1 MNFTN
6 DWFTGRIPELQKL
19 TAPVKGCEHILEV
32 GSYEGMSTCW
42 WLQNVLSDRGSI
54 VCVDPF
60 ALYEGQRE
68 RFESNTKEVIGR
80 NQVLSV
86 YQMKSYDGL
95 AKLITQKQEYDFI
108 YIDGHHKASVVFSD
122 AAMAWG
128 LLRQGGI
135 MLFDDYEWTN
145 NPGVLNQPKIAVD
158 AFLAVHEDQLEVVMK
173 NWQLAVRKK

>member
-1 MNFTN
+1 MKFTN
-6 DWFTGRIPELQKL
+6 DWFSGRIPELQKL
-19 TAPVKGCEHILEV
+19 TAPVKGCSNILEI

-42 WLQNVLSDRGSI
+42 WLQNVLANDGSI

-68 RFESNTKEVIGR
+68 RFQSNVNEVIGR

-95 AKLITQKQEYDFI
+95 AHLITRGQEYDFI

-128 LLRQGGI
+128 LLKSGGI
-135 MLFDDYEWTN
+135 MLFDDYEWTSK
-145 NPGVLNQPKIAVD
+145 PGILNQPKISVD
-158 AFLAVHEDQLEVVMK
+158 AFVAVHEDQLEVVMK

>member
-1 MNFTN
+1 MDFTN
-6 DWFTGRIPELQKL
+6 DWFSGRIPELKKL
-19 TAPVKGCEHILEV
+19 TASIKECEHILEI

-42 WLQNVLSDRGSI
+42 WLQNVLSDHGSI
-54 VCVDPF
+54 VCIDPF
-60 ALYEGQRE
+60 GLYESQRE
-68 RFESNTKEVIGR
+68 RFELNVKKIIGK

-128 LLRQGGI
+128 LLKQGGI
-135 MLFDDYEWTN
+135 MLFDDYEWTSK
-145 NPGVLNQPKIAVD
+145 PGILNQPKIAVN
-158 AFLAVHEDQLEVVMK
+158 AFLDVHADQLEVVMK